1 MTDTKTL
8 WYLLT
13 FRCVNCGR
21 SEASART
28 CLESEAGEDQIT
40 GRIYR
45 VTCKSCGWKG
55 EVCGIS
61 AVRISHEFELKV
73 ME

>member
-45 VTCKSCGWKG
+45 VTCKLRLEGRGLRHFGRSHFP
-55 EVCGIS
+55 
-61 AVRISHEFELKV
+61 RIRT
-73 ME
+73 